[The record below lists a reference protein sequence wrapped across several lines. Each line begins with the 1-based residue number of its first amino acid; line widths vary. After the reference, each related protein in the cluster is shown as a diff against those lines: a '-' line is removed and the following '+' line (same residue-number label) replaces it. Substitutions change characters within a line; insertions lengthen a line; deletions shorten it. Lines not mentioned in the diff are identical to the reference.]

1 MTKPSYIPPNYV
13 GQAHPDI
20 FTTRPFAEDFA
31 ARRAAFFQQVLKH
44 PAPPRGSKGA
54 FFEVARLAAGAQPD
68 EAVIEKAL
76 TEYIDGRLDCADFVM
91 QAILRML
98 YQFGEGAN
106 TPGIPPSNV
115 DQSSAQTFSQELLAH
130 AKAATLG
137 FKYWPDE
144 PGTDS
149 MCTWTENHQI
159 LLSTSA
165 YLAGQLYPQEV
176 FKNSGRKGHEMM
188 DIHRPRI
195 DRWMRMRFKS
205 GFSEWLSNVYYDED
219 WAPLLNLVDFA
230 QDEELQERARII
242 LDLSLFDMALNSFQG
257 VFGSTHGRS
266 YEQNKKWAA
275 LEGTT
280 NTSKLL
286 FGTGAFSN
294 YDNMSVVLFALSA
307 NYCMPQVI
315 YDIAHD
321 DALLENRQRMGFR
334 VQDAAQWG
342 LTYDD
347 LESGMVFY
355 SNEAYLHPKTA
366 KLTVRMF
373 DEFRWWENDFF
384 KEFKPFRK
392 LLYTIRTLRLL
403 PTLGHILEKDICRN
417 MRDEANIFTYRTPDY
432 MLSTAQDHR
441 AGFGGDQHHI
451 WQATLGP
458 DAVCFTT
465 HPAKIEGV
473 SPNYWTGSGL
483 LPRVAQYKNLAI
495 AIYNIKKIPA
505 LYVPIRHFF
514 THAWLPRDQFDQVIE
529 KENWIFARQNEG
541 YLALRSQQPYFWNT
555 PSEAKHH
562 TFTFGHYPEDMNR
575 EIIADG
581 AQNIWLCQLG
591 RRTDNGSF
599 EQFIA
604 TICKAELRFDGLNVQ
619 FQSPGNGLIQFG
631 WHKHLRLDGT
641 EVPLKDYPRYDNLY
655 TQAEFW
661 PHKIDIR
668 SQNNWLALDWQTGT
682 RTYSNLIE

>member
-1 MTKPSYIPPNYV
+1 
-13 GQAHPDI
+13 
-20 FTTRPFAEDFA
+20 
-31 ARRAAFFQQVLKH
+31 
-44 PAPPRGSKGA
+44 
-54 FFEVARLAAGAQPD
+54 
-68 EAVIEKAL
+68 
-76 TEYIDGRLDCADFVM
+76 
-91 QAILRML
+91 
-98 YQFGEGAN
+98 
-106 TPGIPPSNV
+106 
-115 DQSSAQTFSQELLAH
+115 
-130 AKAATLG
+130 
-137 FKYWPDE
+137 
-144 PGTDS
+144 
-149 MCTWTENHQI
+149 
-159 LLSTSA
+159 
-165 YLAGQLYPQEV
+165 
-176 FKNSGRKGHEMM
+176 MM
-188 DIHRPRI
+188 AIHRPRI

-205 GFSEWLSNVYYDED
+205 GFSEWLSHVYYDED

-230 QDEELQERARII
+230 EDEELQERARII
-242 LDLSLFDMALNSFQG
+242 LDISLLDMALNSFQG

-294 YDNMSVVLFALSA
+294 YDNMSVVLFALSKK
-307 NYCMPQVI
+307 YRMPQVI

-321 DALLENRQRMGFR
+321 DAVLENRQRMGFR

-342 LTYDD
+342 LSYDN

-366 KLTVRMF
+366 RLTIRMF
-373 DEFRWWENDFF
+373 DEFRWWDNEFF

-392 LLYTIRTLRLL
+392 FLYTLRKLKLL
-403 PTLGHILEKDICRN
+403 PTLGRILEKDICRN
-417 MRDEANIFTYRTPDY
+417 MRDEANIYTYRTSDY

-465 HPAKIEGV
+465 HPAKIDGV

-483 LPRVAQYKNLAI
+483 LPRAAQYKNLAI

-514 THAWLPRDQFDQVIE
+514 THAWLPKDQFDQVTE
-529 KENWIFARQNEG
+529 KDGWIFAHKNDG
-541 YLALRSQQPYFWNT
+541 YLALRSGQPYFWNT
-555 PSEAKHH
+555 PAEAQKQA
-562 TFTFGHYPEDMNR
+562 FTFGHDPEDMER

-591 RRTDNGSF
+591 RRDDDGSF
-599 EQFIA
+599 EQFIEA
-604 TICKAELRFDGLNVQ
+604 ICDAKLRFDGLNVE

-631 WHKHLRLDGT
+631 WGGHLRLDGA
-641 EVPLKDYPRYDNLY
+641 EVPLKEYPRYDNPY
-655 TQAEFW
+655 AQAEFW
-661 PHKIDIR
+661 PDRIDIH
-668 SQNNWLALDWQTGT
+668 SQDNWLKLDWQTGT
-682 RTYSNLIE
+682 RTFSKLME